1 MNNDLQI
8 IEDYL
13 PIWAIG
19 AEASL
24 EETVREGHISML
36 HFCRARLPIVICRM
50 AVYGARV
57 LRAHQKN
64 ESLKK

>member
-19 AEASL
+19 VTHRGRNLFGKGIFQRVISGE
-24 EETVREGHISML
+24 RGGHSSSAGRRFRSIAANHM
-36 HFCRARLPIVICRM
+36 PE
-50 AVYGARV
+50 
-57 LRAHQKN
+57 K
-64 ESLKK
+64 